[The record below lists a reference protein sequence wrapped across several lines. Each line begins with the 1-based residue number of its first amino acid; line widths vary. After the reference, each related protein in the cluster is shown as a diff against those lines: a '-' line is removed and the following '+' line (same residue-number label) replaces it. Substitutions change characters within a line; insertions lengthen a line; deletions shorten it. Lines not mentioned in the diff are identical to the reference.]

1 MTQRTIDEQVKF
13 LSEAT
18 RSTEGLILYL
28 EENFKNT
35 LPLKGELNLPE
46 LYRQQGTQEVLRV
59 IRCLPQIYENL
70 RQHKTEVDQYHPRR

>member
-13 LSEAT
+13 LSEAI

-35 LPLKGELNLPE
+35 LPMKGELNLPK
-46 LYRQQGTQEVLRV
+46 LYRQQGEQEVLRV
-59 IRCLPQIYENL
+59 IRTLPQICESL
-70 RQHKTEVDQYHPRR
+70 RVHKTDLDSYHPRR